1 MNNPSQLY
9 RQQAVR
15 TASPLGLV
23 VLLYDSL
30 LISLNKGIRAMD
42 AGQVEVRV
50 KELNHALAII
60 DQLQRTLDFENGA
73 DVAVNLNR
81 LYDASRTAILGS
93 SFAQITEPLVK
104 LAAELQT
111 VRDAWWTADRQTSIP
126 VADSSYSPYSSEP
139 APAGAGSWSA

>member
-23 VLLYDSL
+23 VLLYDSM
-30 LISLNKGIRAMD
+30 LISLNRGIRAMD

-50 KELNHALAII
+50 KELNHALTII

-81 LYDASRTAILGS
+81 LYDACRTAIVGA
-93 SFAQITEPLVK
+93 SFAQIREPLVK
-104 LAAELQT
+104 IAAELQT
-111 VRDAWWTADRQTSIP
+111 VRDAWWTADRQTIIP
-126 VADSSYSPYSSEP
+126 NASTYSYEP
-139 APAGAGSWSA
+139 SPAGAGSWSA

>member
-30 LISLNKGIRAMD
+30 LISLNRGIRAMD
-42 AGQVEVRV
+42 AGDVEARV
-50 KELNHALAII
+50 KALNHALAII

-73 DVAVNLNR
+73 DVAMNLDR
-81 LYDASRTAILGS
+81 LYDACRTAILGA
-93 SFAQITEPLVK
+93 SFAQIKEPLVK
-104 LAAELQT
+104 IAAELQT
-111 VRDAWWTADRQTSIP
+111 VRDAWWTADRQTSMP
-126 VADSSYSPYSSEP
+126 PPSQYSFEP
-139 APAGAGSWSA
+139 SPAGAVSWSA

>member
-9 RQQAVR
+9 RQQAVG

-23 VLLYDSL
+23 VLLYDSM
-30 LISLNKGIRAMD
+30 LISLNRAIRAMD

-50 KELNHALAII
+50 KELNHVLAIL
-60 DQLQRTLDFENGA
+60 DQLQRTLDFEKGA

-81 LYDASRTAILGS
+81 LYDASRTAILGA
-93 SFAQITEPLVK
+93 SFAQIREPLVK
-104 LAAELQT
+104 IAAELQT

-126 VADSSYSPYSSEP
+126 ADSTYSSESSL
-139 APAGAGSWSA
+139 AGAGSWSA